1 MGLGKT
7 LAEIET
13 IDKDELFGWMAF
25 YHYEPWGCAVEDQRV
40 ATGLDLHYAINS
52 KPGTKHPEWFDRGER
67 RADVI
72 PTQEQT
78 EENIR
83 DFFMGKTIVAAPVPE
98 KKPRKPRFDKGVKRG
113 SNPKKSV
120 LSGVGKTGKP
130 QTPS

>member
-7 LAEIET
+7 LAEIEA

-25 YHYEPWGCAVEDQRV
+25 YQYEPWGCAVEDQRA
-40 ATGLDLHYAINS
+40 ATGLDLLYAINS

-67 RADVI
+67 RADVE

-83 DFFMGKTIVAAPVPE
+83 DFFMGKTIKADPTPT
-98 KKPRKPRFDKGVKRG
+98 KKARKPRADRGVRRG
-113 SNPKKSV
+113 PKAK
-120 LSGVGKTGKP
+120 
-130 QTPS
+130 